1 MNIWIVNPFDP
12 LPGEAFRAGR
22 YAFIAETLVRNGH
35 RVVWWTSSWFHYS
48 KSYRSADDFKQRDD
62 FKVIYIPTPPYRNN
76 IGMARLYNHFKYG
89 AEFRRLAIQDTNS
102 PDIIL
107 ASFPPIGTAT
117 AAITVARKHRCK
129 VVVDIQDLWPEV
141 FLLAFPVNLR
151 PIANILFTPFYWQVR
166 GIMNRADA
174 IMAVSLDYLQAGQRR
189 CETEKPGLSLH
200 LGIDLASFDKRKNS
214 EPLSPIIQKR
224 PGVKWI
230 IYIGTMGKTY
240 DLDAIIKSAC
250 YLKNKNE
257 IKFIFA
263 GAGPELQRIKEIAK
277 SENLGNVCFTGFLKA
292 DELNDLL
299 IKCDIG
305 LNTFAPDA
313 PQSFPNKVFDYLAA
327 GLPVIN
333 SISGELREIL
343 TQRNAG
349 LWYQSGNPESLV
361 KAIDILL
368 NDDEKRKKMAGN
380 ARRLVEE
387 HYDRNKTYPSIIPF
401 FEKVLET

>member
-1 MNIWIVNPFDP
+1 MNVWIVNPFDP

-22 YAFIAETLVRNGH
+22 YAFIAETLVKNGH
-35 RVVWWTSSWFHYS
+35 RVVWWTSTWFHYS
-48 KSYRSADDFKQRDD
+48 KTYRRADAFKQREN

-89 AEFRRLAIQDTNS
+89 VGFRKMALQDADS

-107 ASFPPIGTAT
+107 ASFPPIGSAA
-117 AAITVARKHRCK
+117 AAITVAGKHHSK

-141 FLLAFPVNLR
+141 FLMAFPVNVR
-151 PIANILFTPFYWQVR
+151 PIADRLLTPFYWQAS
-166 GIMNRADA
+166 GIMNKAHA

-189 CETEKPGLSLH
+189 CKTEKPGLSLH
-200 LGIDLASFDKRKNS
+200 LGIDLDSFDKRNCS
-214 EPLSPIIQKR
+214 ETLPPIIEKR
-224 PGVKWI
+224 PGDKWI

-240 DLDAIIKSAC
+240 DLDTIIKSAY
-250 YLKNKNE
+250 YLKDKKQ
-257 IKFIFA
+257 IRFLFA
-263 GAGPELQRIKEIAK
+263 GTGPELKRIKEVAK
-277 SENLGNVCFTGFLKA
+277 SENLNNICFTGFLKA
-292 DELNDLL
+292 DELKGILV
-299 IKCDIG
+299 KCEIG

-333 SISGELREIL
+333 SINGELREIL
-343 TQRNAG
+343 AQRDAG

-361 KAIDILL
+361 KAIEILL
-368 NDDEKRKKMAGN
+368 NDEEKRKKMAVN

-387 HYDRNKTYPSIIPF
+387 RYDRNKTYPSIIPF